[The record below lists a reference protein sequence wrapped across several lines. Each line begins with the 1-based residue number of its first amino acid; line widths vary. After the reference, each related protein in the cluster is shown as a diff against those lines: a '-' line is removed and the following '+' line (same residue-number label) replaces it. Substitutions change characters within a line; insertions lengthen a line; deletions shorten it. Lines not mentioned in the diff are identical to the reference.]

1 MASLAGVE
9 MGIGGVTHAPEFSPR
24 FETDPITFLP
34 RLSKEF
40 SSVFTPL
47 ICFLFPLCLP
57 GFQLEAKPGA
67 WGAQPIKGTS
77 PAHIR
82 APQKV
87 QESSQKGSE
96 KPLFGVCRLEWAP
109 NIPSSQS
116 PGTPIPPQ
124 EHLLLLGGEG
134 LVLIPGTR
142 NWVDRALQG

>member
-47 ICFLFPLCLP
+47 ICFLFSLCLP

-67 WGAQPIKGTS
+67 WDAQPIKGTS
-77 PAHIR
+77 PAHITELPKR
-82 APQKV
+82 FRKAPKKV
-87 QESSQKGSE
+87 QK
-96 KPLFGVCRLEWAP
+96 
-109 NIPSSQS
+109 S
-116 PGTPIPPQ
+116 PC
-124 EHLLLLGGEG
+124 LGC
-134 LVLIPGTR
+134 
-142 NWVDRALQG
+142 VD